1 MQLELEVGLEEI
13 NWIIRCHN
21 CEALN
26 CPQEEYPA
34 RLLPTPPPSY
44 IDNLESRLIKVREGI
59 FPASLKMILKTNYPL
74 PVRRPKP
81 ETSVQPDDVIA
92 EHRAGENSPSSQCD
106 PSPRRVAVNTG
117 SEKPGTPPRS
127 PAIGTG
133 SGSGVSQTET
143 QIMEKE
149 EIFLFEASVVCFLR
163 SNSTSPK
170 QECILLKSDI
180 GVDDNDEATAS
191 SVQAGAR
198 EESAS
203 LPIGQQQGMTAW
215 STDQNRQ
222 FDRGRSRVN
231 PITFLKRYM
240 FAMCTCLFFPVCFVC
255 CLWNIFPVLSINCR
269 SRYER
274 RYELFGCTGCVNCCI
289 RRGAFTISIFRR
301 WRVFSVYLC
310 LFVLP
315 LKR

>member
-1 MQLELEVGLEEI
+1 MQLELEVCLEEI

-34 RLLPTPPPSY
+34 RLLPTPSPSY
-44 IDNLESRLIKVREGI
+44 IDNLESRLIKVREGT

-74 PVRRPKP
+74 PVRRLKP

-117 SEKPGTPPRS
+117 SERPGTPPRS

-143 QIMEKE
+143 QRMEKE
-149 EIFLFEASVVCFLR
+149 EIFLFETSVVCFLR
-163 SNSTSPK
+163 SNSTSPE

-198 EESAS
+198 EGSAS

-215 STDQNRQ
+215 STDQAVWQ
-222 FDRGRSRVN
+222 GSVKSE
-231 PITFLKRYM
+231 PIYFSKKIY
-240 FAMCTCLFFPVCFVC
+240 VCHVY
-255 CLWNIFPVLSINCR
+255 LL
-269 SRYER
+269 
-274 RYELFGCTGCVNCCI
+274 
-289 RRGAFTISIFRR
+289 
-301 WRVFSVYLC
+301 VFSPVFC
-310 LFVLP
+310 LLP
-315 LKR
+315 MKYFSRLVHKLPKQVWKAIWAIWMHRMCELPY